1 MCFFRIGHRVEN
13 QDDWLRVTGE
23 GGRGRECLIGWL
35 VLDEV
40 RGKEGGREEG
50 VRLWGFVWGRRGGE
64 EGAGMGVRGMSLRC
78 EENGEWVDLLGG
90 VKCYVLLHEVG
101 LDVDVDVDARCGEVV
116 FGVTV
121 GGWCWASGRSRC
133 EEGLFESTRVVG
145 DGRRGRYGRGF
156 SGL

>member
-1 MCFFRIGHRVEN
+1 
-13 QDDWLRVTGE
+13 
-23 GGRGRECLIGWL
+23 
-35 VLDEV
+35 
-40 RGKEGGREEG
+40 
-50 VRLWGFVWGRRGGE
+50 
-64 EGAGMGVRGMSLRC
+64 MGVRGMSLRC

-121 GGWCWASGRSRC
+121 GGWCWASGRSRG
-133 EEGLFESTRVVG
+133 EEGLFESMRVVG